1 MDEDKI
7 FMALCKDNLDDPPF
21 IFTVYLV
28 NQTDEKLNAK
38 MSSWG
43 FVSDD
48 EDLITTT
55 EAKKE
60 FVVAE
65 RNYVKV
71 ENDDWAS
78 FDFTTN
84 FFFTITYGTS
94 NEVEKKVFT
103 IPKYLWG
110 LKIKTSIP
118 VLNKQGY
125 PILSNK
131 YFHMNR
137 T

>member
-1 MDEDKI
+1 
-7 FMALCKDNLDDPPF
+7 MALCKDNLDHPPL

-28 NQTDEKLNAK
+28 NTSDEKLK
-38 MSSWG
+38 VQMSSWG

-60 FVVAE
+60 FVVA
-65 RNYVKV
+65 RNSYVKV

-78 FDFTTN
+78 FDFVTN
-84 FFFTITYGTS
+84 FFFTLSYETS
-94 NEVEKKVFT
+94 NMVEKKVFT

-110 LKIKTSIP
+110 LKETRISA
-118 VLNKQGY
+118 LNKIGH
-125 PILSNK
+125 PIFSRK
-131 YFHMNR
+131 IIHE
-137 T
+137 